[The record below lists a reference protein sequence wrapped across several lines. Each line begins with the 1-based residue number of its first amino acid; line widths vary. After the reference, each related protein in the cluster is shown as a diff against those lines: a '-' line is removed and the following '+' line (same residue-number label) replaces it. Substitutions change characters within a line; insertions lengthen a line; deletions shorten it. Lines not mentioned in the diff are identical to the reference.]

1 MQCTH
6 VMGGIHHGAEKL
18 LLRCS
23 WSPDREKI
31 TAGSA
36 DRMVHIW
43 ETSQFQQLPSWP
55 GHKASVNEV
64 TTDDAVTLS
73 DSVAEIG
80 DRIVVHYF
88 YSQVIFHPK
97 QSIIASC
104 SSDKS
109 IIIGELPSNFT

>member
-1 MQCTH
+1 MHMSVQCMH

-23 WSPDREKI
+23 WSPDGEKI

-64 TTDDAVTLS
+64 TTDDALNS
-73 DSVAEIG
+73 DSVAEI
-80 DRIVVHYF
+80 DYRIVVHYF
-88 YSQVIFHPK
+88 YS
-97 QSIIASC
+97 
-104 SSDKS
+104 
-109 IIIGELPSNFT
+109 